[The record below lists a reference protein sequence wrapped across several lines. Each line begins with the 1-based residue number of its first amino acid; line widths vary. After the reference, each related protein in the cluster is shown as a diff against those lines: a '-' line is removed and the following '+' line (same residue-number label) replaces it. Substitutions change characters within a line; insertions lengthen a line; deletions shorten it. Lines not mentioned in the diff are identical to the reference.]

1 MLKIMEN
8 RRLKL
13 EGLVA
18 ATYAPLYPNGSV
30 NTIAVEKTA
39 AHLSEWGCAGAFVNG
54 TTGESL
60 SLTVEERKTIAASWC
75 EVTKGSGLRVI
86 VHVGHNSIAAA
97 SELSGHAAACGADA
111 IGMMPPCYLK
121 PGTVGDLVSCCK
133 QVAEQAPEIPFY
145 YYHIPDLTGV
155 FQPMIPFLEQASSE
169 IPSLAGIKYTHSD
182 LAEYLQCLNLRK
194 KSFDMFFGRDES
206 LLAALALGA
215 KSAVGS
221 TYNFAAP
228 VYNRIISKFSLG
240 DLDGARE
247 EQLFITSL
255 VELLKRYGFLPA
267 SKALMGMI
275 GLDMG
280 PVRLP
285 LRELSAPE
293 KSKLKQELEILEF
306 FEKIR

>member
-18 ATYAPLYPNGSV
+18 ATYAPLHPNGSI
-30 NTIAVEKTA
+30 NTRAVEKTA
-39 AHLSEWGCAGAFVNG
+39 NHLSERDCAGAFVNG

-60 SLTVEERKTIAASWC
+60 SLTVEERKAIAASWC
-75 EVTKGSGLRVI
+75 EVTKGSSLRVI
-86 VHVGHNSIAAA
+86 VHVGHNSIKAA
-97 SELSGHAAACGADA
+97 SELAGHAAASGADA

-121 PGTVGDLVSCCK
+121 PGTVEDLVSCCK
-133 QVAEQAPEIPFY
+133 QVAEQAPEMPFY

-155 FQPMIPFLEQASSE
+155 FLPMIPFLEQASAE

-182 LAEYLQCLNLRK
+182 LSEYLQCLNFKDSSYDL
-194 KSFDMFFGRDES
+194 FFGRDES

-228 VYNRIISKFSLG
+228 VYNRIISRFSQG
-240 DLDGARE
+240 NLDGARE
-247 EQLFITSL
+247 EQLFITSM
-255 VELLKRYGFLPA
+255 VDLLKSYGFLPA
-267 SKALMGMI
+267 SKALMSMI

-285 LRELSAPE
+285 LRELSGSQ
-293 KSKLKQELEILEF
+293 KSKLKSELETIGC
-306 FEKIR
+306 FERIR